1 MDERFAQMRKI
12 MAECGEDFHK
22 AVPKYEYITAYPI
35 DQLVELSKIQFK
47 IMETADD
54 AARAEL
60 HRRYNELRDSIE
72 MIPNPPEKIMLWP
85 KGKVPTLTEYKENP
99 GLRHFHDPGFE
110 PYMLEVL
117 LPQDIVP
124 KGAVVTIAGGEQG
137 MNTINECYE
146 ICREFREKGYQGFI
160 LHSRPNNGPWSPA
173 ECGIDAGRALRI
185 IRANAA
191 KYRIDPD
198 KVALAGFSNGGIAV
212 DFCVRY
218 CSGDQK
224 VADYFPGYEPDELDE
239 LPGAPDVAILVYG
252 ARHTGTEYDY
262 SRVVYPPTFFATGLL
277 DVKGMEN
284 LYDVAWDLMKRGVK
298 LEIHSFA
305 GQPHGYAG
313 WKIYDGVGHPNFDL
327 WLDHADNFMQDVY
340 ANR

>member
-173 ECGIDAGRALRI
+173 DYG
-185 IRANAA
+185 
-191 KYRIDPD
+191 
-198 KVALAGFSNGGIAV
+198 
-212 DFCVRY
+212 
-218 CSGDQK
+218 
-224 VADYFPGYEPDELDE
+224 YFPNVGLEPAD
-239 LPGAPDVAILVYG
+239 GVVAILG
-252 ARHTGTEYDY
+252 
-262 SRVVYPPTFFATGLL
+262 SILIFLL
-277 DVKGMEN
+277 DHQAEKDPMLYENINDHHFFCRGM
-284 LYDVAWDLMKRGVK
+284 LYYAMIFAIVIFGAYGVGYQPADL
-298 LEIHSFA
+298 I
-305 GQPHGYAG
+305 YAG
-313 WKIYDGVGHPNFDL
+313 F
-327 WLDHADNFMQDVY
+327 
-340 ANR
+340 